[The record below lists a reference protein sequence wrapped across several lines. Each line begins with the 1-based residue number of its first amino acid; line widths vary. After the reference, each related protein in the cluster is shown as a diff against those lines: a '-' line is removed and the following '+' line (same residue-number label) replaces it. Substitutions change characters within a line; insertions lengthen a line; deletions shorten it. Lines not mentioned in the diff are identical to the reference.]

1 MVEERKPYRREAEE
15 KRRQALI
22 EATLALVTEGGIRA
36 ATVRGIADRAGV
48 TGGLI
53 RHYFQTKENLI
64 AEAYRHLMTSMT
76 DNTTAVLTYAPK
88 DPHARLAAF
97 VAAAL
102 KPPVVDPDAVM
113 RWASFIQESQRS
125 DTLRDIHSQTYLGFR
140 EHLQTLIAALPGQR
154 NPEDLRRLAIAC
166 NAVLDGLWIEGGT
179 LPETF
184 AKGELVSIGIHSV
197 GAMLGVDLN
206 YYLLLSEPPTL

>member
-64 AEAYRHLMTSMT
+64 AEAYRSLMTSMT
-76 DNTTAVLTYAPK
+76 DNATAVLTYAPK

-125 DTLRDIHSQTYLGFR
+125 DTLREIHSQTYLGFR
-140 EHLQTLIAALPGQR
+140 DHLQTLIAALPGQR
-154 NPEDLRRLAIAC
+154 SPETLRRLAIAC

-206 YYLLLSEPPTL
+206 YYLLLSEPPTP